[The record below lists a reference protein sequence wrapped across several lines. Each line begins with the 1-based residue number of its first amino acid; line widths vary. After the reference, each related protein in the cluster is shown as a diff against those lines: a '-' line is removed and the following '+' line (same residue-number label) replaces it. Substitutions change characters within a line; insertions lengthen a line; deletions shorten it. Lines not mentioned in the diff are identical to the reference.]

1 MKLDRY
7 NITSSCICIWKNH
20 GSFYYFIDSWLL
32 LPVRNS
38 LYVSTRMELESIGRD
53 QQLISRR
60 AILEMIKEI
69 KE

>member
-32 LPVRNS
+32 LPVTNS

-53 QQLISRR
+53 QQVISRR
-60 AILEMIKEI
+60 ATLEIIKQIKE
-69 KE
+69 

>member
-7 NITSSCICIWKNH
+7 NITSSCICLWKNH

-32 LPVRNS
+32 LPARNN
-38 LYVSTRMELESIGRD
+38 LYLSTRMELESIGRD
-53 QQLISRR
+53 QTQGTRR

>member
-7 NITSSCICIWKNH
+7 NITSSCICIWKNY

-53 QQLISRR
+53 QQPISRR